1 MSDRLIWLD
10 GTIYT
15 ITRSTRDTDGA
26 LLEMEWQLPAGGW
39 SPQPHV
45 HPHLTEHYTVLD
57 GELEL
62 LINRSWHRLRPG
74 DHASVDPGTV
84 HTFRVRAAPARVRN
98 VHAPACDFEPYIRAL
113 CATATARDLG
123 DLSGARALLY
133 IALLVD
139 EFPEHS
145 RAAGRALNLAA
156 GPLATL
162 ARLLGLRPV
171 PAPMIGEEA

>member
-1 MSDRLIWLD
+1 MSDRLIWPD

-26 LLEMEWQLPAGGW
+26 LLEMEWQLPARGW
-39 SPQPHV
+39 SPQPNV

-62 LINRSWHRLRPG
+62 LINRSWRHLRPG
-74 DHASVDPGTV
+74 DHASIAPGTI
-84 HTFRVRAAPARVRN
+84 HTFRVGAAPARVRN
-98 VHAPACDFEPYIRAL
+98 VHRPACDFEPYIRAL
-113 CATATARDLG
+113 CATANARDLG

-156 GPLATL
+156 GPFATL
-162 ARLLGLRPV
+162 ARLLGLRACAV
-171 PAPMIGEEA
+171 ALR

>member
-1 MSDRLIWLD
+1 MSGRLTWPD

-15 ITRSTRDTDGA
+15 ITRSSADTDGA

-45 HPHLTEHYTVLD
+45 HPHLTEDYEVLD

-62 LINRSWHRLRPG
+62 LINRSWRRLRPG
-74 DHASVDPGTV
+74 DRASVAPGTV
-84 HTFRVRAAPARVRN
+84 HTFRVGAAPARVRN
-98 VHAPACDFEPYIRAL
+98 VHRPACDFEPYIRAL
-113 CATATARDLG
+113 CATANARDLG
-123 DLSGARALLY
+123 DLSGPRALLY
-133 IALLVD
+133 IAMLVD

-162 ARLLGLRPV
+162 ARLLGLRACAV
-171 PAPMIGEEA
+171 ALR